1 MLGLGIILLVIGA
14 ILTFAVSANVEGAS
28 LEIIGY
34 ILMGA
39 GGIALLVGL
48 FQQVGSGARGRRVS
62 STKQVTD
69 DGNTVVEE
77 KRID

>member
-1 MLGLGIILLVIGA
+1 MLGLGIILLVVGA
-14 ILTFAVSANVEGAS
+14 ILTFAISANVEGAN
-28 LEIIGY
+28 LAMIGY

-48 FQQVGSGARGRRVS
+48 VQQASGGRRVR
-62 STKQVTD
+62 STREVTD
-69 DGNTVVEE
+69 DGDTVIEE

>member
-1 MLGLGIILLVIGA
+1 MLGLGIVLLVIGA
-14 ILTFAVSANVEGAS
+14 ILTFAVSASVEGAN
-28 LEIIGY
+28 LEIIGW

-48 FQQVGSGARGRRVS
+48 VQQAPGSRRVR
-62 STKQVTD
+62 STREVTD